1 MEEQQLQIAANL
13 SPAMSTSIVSGNLNA
28 GHNSQAPRRSM
39 MEISEMRKKYVN
51 FEQLLKEFDTS
62 KCSIEADWIEWLKKT
77 SHQLLKQSPSPILH
91 ACSTV
96 AEVYAPIATEL
107 YNIAF
112 VSCWKI
118 MNDKGKEM
126 IMENYLNAIKS
137 ASKPTIVLQT
147 ILNLA
152 EFMELDESTDIKLFS
167 ASTLARIAEQCNA
180 YAKALYY
187 WELEFD
193 NDPRTTIEL
202 LIQTNYGL
210 QQPEAAEGILEYAKK
225 NILIDEKE
233 DWYEKLHRWKDAL
246 KIYEG
251 KEIMDPGNF
260 DILKGKLNCF
270 RNTFDW
276 ENLSL
281 LVERMWDD
289 YQTT

>member
-1 MEEQQLQIAANL
+1 
-13 SPAMSTSIVSGNLNA
+13 
-28 GHNSQAPRRSM
+28 M

-126 IMENYLNAIKS
+126 IMENYLNAIRS
-137 ASKPTIVLQT
+137 PSKPTIVLQT

-193 NDPRTTIEL
+193 NDPRNTIEL

-210 QQPEAAEGILEYAKK
+210 Q
-225 NILIDEKE
+225 
-233 DWYEKLHRWKDAL
+233 
-246 KIYEG
+246 
-251 KEIMDPGNF
+251 
-260 DILKGKLNCF
+260 
-270 RNTFDW
+270 
-276 ENLSL
+276 
-281 LVERMWDD
+281 
-289 YQTT
+289 